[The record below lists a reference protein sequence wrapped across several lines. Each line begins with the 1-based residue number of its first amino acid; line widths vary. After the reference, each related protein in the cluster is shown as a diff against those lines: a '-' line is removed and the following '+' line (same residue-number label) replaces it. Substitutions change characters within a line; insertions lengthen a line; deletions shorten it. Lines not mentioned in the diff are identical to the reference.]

1 MVLFLDVF
9 VPPFGLL
16 LLGAL
21 LKRHLLPAD
30 AIWAGI
36 ERLVFWALMPALL
49 LSAIAS
55 VDLAALPLGRMGL
68 AIWLSLLL
76 GAAISLGLAWL
87 FRVDHPGTTSV
98 FQGGIRFNNLMGFA
112 VIGGVFGAGGT
123 ALGAVATGL
132 IVPFVQ
138 TLTTLVFALG
148 PTAGGGRISPRRV
161 LRQLLLNP
169 LLLACLGGFAVAL
182 LGGLPPGVKPLL
194 QSLGQASVAL
204 GLLCVGAALS
214 LGALG
219 GRLPL
224 QLATSAIKLL
234 LMPFLA
240 LWLGRWFGL
249 DPLPLAAAV
258 VFMALPTATTSY
270 VMARAM
276 GGDAP
281 LMAAL
286 TSLEHLLSV
295 LTLPCWI
302 LLLQSLVLRAGS

>member
-76 GAAISLGLAWL
+76 GAAISLGLARL

>member
-1 MVLFLDVF
+1 MILYLDVF

-16 LLGAL
+16 LLGAV
-21 LKRHLLPAD
+21 LKRWLLPQD

-49 LSAIAS
+49 VSAIAS
-55 VDLAALPLGRMGL
+55 VDILALPIGRMGL
-68 AIWLSLLL
+68 AIWLSLLAG
-76 GAAISLGLAWL
+76 GALSLALAAA
-87 FRVDHPGTTSV
+87 FRADHPAATSV

-148 PTAGGGRISPRRV
+148 PGNGGRLSLRRV

-169 LLLACLGGFAVAL
+169 LLLACLAGFAVAL
-182 LGGLPPGVKPLL
+182 AGGLPHGVKPLL

-224 QLATSAIKLL
+224 QLATCVIKLL
-234 LMPFLA
+234 LMPA
-240 LWLGRWFGL
+240 LTFALGRALGL
-249 DPLPLAAAV
+249 EMLPLAAAV
-258 VFMALPTATTSY
+258 TFMALPTATTSY

-281 LMAAL
+281 LMAAI
-286 TSLEHLLSV
+286 TSLEHLLAV
-295 LTLPCWI
+295 ATLPCWL
-302 LLLQSLVLRAGS
+302 LLLQSMLAAAGP

>member
-1 MVLFLDVF
+1 LLLYLDVF

-21 LKRHLLPAD
+21 LRRHLLPEE

-49 LSAIAS
+49 CSAIAA
-55 VDLAALPLGRMGL
+55 VDLGQLPIGGMAAT
-68 AIWLSLLL
+68 IWLSLLG
-76 GAAISLGLAWL
+76 GAVLSVALSRAARLE
-87 FRVDHPGTTSV
+87 HPSMTSV

-112 VIGGVFGAGGT
+112 VIGGLFGAPGT
-123 ALGAVATGL
+123 SFGAVATGL

-138 TLTTLVFALG
+138 LLTTLAFALG
-148 PTAGGGRISPRRV
+148 GGRGFSPRRA
-161 LRQLLLNP
+161 LRQLALNP
-169 LLLACLGGFAVAL
+169 LLLACLAGFAVSLA
-182 LGGLPPGVKPLL
+182 GGLPPGIAPLMKTV
-194 QSLGQASVAL
+194 GQASVAL

-214 LGALG
+214 PGALR

-224 QLATSAIKLL
+224 QLATSVIKLVL
-234 LMPFLA
+234 VPAMV
-240 LWLGRWFGL
+240 LWLGRALGL
-249 DPLPLAAAV
+249 EPLALSAAL

-286 TSLEHLLSV
+286 TTLEHLLAV
-295 LTLPCWI
+295 ITMPLWI
-302 LLLQSLVLRAGS
+302 LLLGS

>member
-1 MVLFLDVF
+1 MGMFLDVF

-16 LLGAL
+16 LLGAV
-21 LKRHLLPAD
+21 LKRFLLPAD
-30 AIWAGI
+30 AVWAGI

-55 VDLAALPLGRMGL
+55 VDLAALPLGKMGL
-68 AIWLSLLL
+68 AIWLTLLT
-76 GAAISLGLAWL
+76 GAAVSLGLARL
-87 FRVDHPGTTSV
+87 FKADHPATTSV

-148 PTAGGGRISPRRV
+148 PVGGGRISPRRV

-169 LLLACLGGFAVAL
+169 LLLACVGGFAVAL

-258 VFMALPTATTSY
+258 IFMALPTATTSY

-286 TSLEHLLSV
+286 TSLEHLLSAF
-295 LTLPCWI
+295 TLPCWI

>member
-1 MVLFLDVF
+1 MGLYLDVF

-21 LKRHLLPAD
+21 LKRWLLPQD

-68 AIWLSLLL
+68 AIWLTLLA
-76 GAAISLGLAWL
+76 GAVVSLGLARA
-87 FRVDHPGTTSV
+87 FRVDHPTTTSV

-112 VIGGVFGAGGT
+112 IIGGVFGGGGT

-138 TLTTLVFALG
+138 TMTTLVFALAPG
-148 PTAGGGRISPRRV
+148 SGSRFSPRRV
-161 LRQLLLNP
+161 VRQLLLNP

-182 LGGLPPGVKPLL
+182 LGGLPVGVKPLL

-214 LGALG
+214 LGTLR
-219 GRLPL
+219 GRLGL

-234 LMPFLA
+234 LMPLLA
-240 LWLGRWFGL
+240 LWLGRWLGL
-249 DPLPLAAAV
+249 EPLPLAAAV

-276 GGDAP
+276 GGNAP

-295 LTLPCWI
+295 LSLPFWI
-302 LLLQSLVLRAGS
+302 VLLQSLLLRAGS